1 VGFCLFFFASFRT
14 FIEDYADLF
23 RGGEQ
28 EEDSGQG
35 VAKPDYGWLGVAYVL
50 IAKRDPLKMDA
61 VFAMPA
67 RQFMNYVRLAK
78 DLQ

>member
-1 VGFCLFFFASFRT
+1 MGFGLFFLASFRT
-14 FIEDYADLF
+14 FVEDYADLW
-23 RGGEQ
+23 RGCE

-35 VAKPDYGWLGVAYVL
+35 IAKPDYGWLGVAYVL

>member
-1 VGFCLFFFASFRT
+1 
-14 FIEDYADLF
+14 
-23 RGGEQ
+23 
-28 EEDSGQG
+28 
-35 VAKPDYGWLGVAYVL
+35 VAYVL

-78 DLQ
+78 DLLNNSTHLQGCSGIYS